1 MMGAF
6 LPPPPP
12 MPPPPPTLEELAF
25 YYGTDKSH
33 DDHKY
38 VDLYSTLF
46 DPIKHRIRN
55 VTEIGLA
62 QGQSLQVWHDYFSA
76 AHIWGVD
83 IHPGVIGHARSL
95 FKGDPRVHILMAN
108 SRSQAI
114 TKLGLSL
121 ESMDVIIDDGDHY
134 PVVMQK
140 TLIKWWPYVRKG
152 GLYIIEDIATGAN
165 PTGQRYGGR
174 GPFYPRGHSPL
185 THNTSFLMEATK
197 KILREHDSFIVD
209 TLVGHRAFNA
219 FRKALGVWM
228 HDNVDHNSH
237 LLVMRKRSEPRTR
250 EVHSNL
256 ASKLAMWQRGVRPHL
271 SDVARGARRAER
283 RAGRAAEAH
292 EAEAAASSSGVGAAS
307 PA

>member
-1 MMGAF
+1 MMG
-6 LPPPPP
+6 LTQPPPPPPP
-12 MPPPPPTLEELAF
+12 MPPPPTLEELAF

-46 DPIKHRIRN
+46 DPIKHKIRN

-62 QGQSLQVWHDYFSA
+62 QGQSLQVWHDYFA
-76 AHIWGVD
+76 QAHIWGVD
-83 IHPGVIGHARSL
+83 IHPAVIGHARAL
-95 FKGDPRVHILMAN
+95 FKGDPRMHILMAN

-114 TKLGLSL
+114 TRLGLSL

-197 KILREHDSFIVD
+197 QILRENDAFVVD

-237 LLVMRKRSEPRTR
+237 LLVMRKRNEPRTR

-271 SDVARGARRAER
+271 GDAGRAKRER
-283 RAGRAAEAH
+283 RAGRASVEYPSATI
-292 EAEAAASSSGVGAAS
+292 
-307 PA
+307 